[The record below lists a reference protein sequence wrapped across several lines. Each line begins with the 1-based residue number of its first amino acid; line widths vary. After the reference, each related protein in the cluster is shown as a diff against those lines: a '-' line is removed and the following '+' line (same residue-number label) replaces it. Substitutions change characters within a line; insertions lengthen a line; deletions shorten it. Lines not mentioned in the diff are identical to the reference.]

1 LVQVLIK
8 KKHYVL
14 LMDQWHG
21 EKKIMFMVKLNLR
34 LYVIK
39 VCFFVDISTNQFPA
53 NYFDRHAAYFK
64 YHDRYN
70 NSIRKE

>member
-1 LVQVLIK
+1 
-8 KKHYVL
+8 
-14 LMDQWHG
+14 
-21 EKKIMFMVKLNLR
+21 MVKLNLR

-70 NSIRKE
+70 NSIRK